1 MKIKPGFKLNQVCG
15 ESFIM
20 PMGENNIDFSK
31 LIVLNESSLFLWQKM
46 ENSEFTADDLVNYLL
61 SEYEVTEEVARQ
73 DVDTF
78 IKQLQEENILD

>member
-20 PMGENNIDFSK
+20 PMGESNIDFSK

-46 ENSEFTADDLVNYLL
+46 EGNDFTTDDLVNHLL
-61 SEYEVTEEVARQ
+61 EEYEVTEEVARR
-73 DVDTF
+73 DVDAF
-78 IKQLQEENILD
+78 IKQLQEEKILD

>member
-20 PMGENNIDFSK
+20 PMGESNIDFSK

-46 ENSEFTADDLVNYLL
+46 EGNDFTTDDLVNHLL
-61 SEYEVTEEVARQ
+61 EEYEVTEEVARR

-78 IKQLQEENILD
+78 IKQLQEEKILD